1 MPYKDKEK
9 EREAKRRYDKNE
21 LEPAPE
27 FRNGSV
33 PGECT
38 G

>member
-21 LEPAPE
+21 LEPAPGISQ
-27 FRNGSV
+27 R
-33 PGECT
+33 
-38 G
+38 